1 MGKISPTIQ
10 GGFKMASGLGALKRT
25 MSLTIL
31 VVFAIFLALISFI
44 TFIFSLNP
52 VSSFL
57 LGVFGALL
65 IMLFQYLIGPVI
77 VRLSTGLQYLRPGD
91 NPWLENK
98 VQQLAQQ
105 SGIPMPRLAL
115 VPDNTP
121 NAFVFGRTQ
130 KDATLAV
137 NQGLLQRLNEDEIE
151 GVIGHELGHIKHRD
165 FIVVT
170 LVSAIPLVAYLI
182 ARTVFWTSAT
192 SSYGGRRGKSD
203 NGAGILII
211 AAVAAYVVYIVTT
224 LLSLRLT
231 RLREHYA
238 DAYSAFLTQKPR
250 ELESALTKIAYGLS
264 LSPEEPHGARAFFI
278 EDPAQARME
287 VASILEQKN
296 RYDLDH
302 DGVLSERELEQAM
315 EAEAKS
321 NWRKFNEAFSTHP
334 PVFKRILL
342 LREIEQ
348 DLDSGTFTQA
358 NVYRHV

>member
-1 MGKISPTIQ
+1 
-10 GGFKMASGLGALKRT
+10 

-77 VRLSTGLQYLRPGD
+77 VRLSTGLQYLKPGD

-98 VQQLAQQ
+98 VQQLTQQ
-105 SGIPMPRLAL
+105 SGIPTPRLAL

-170 LVSAIPLVAYLI
+170 LVSAIPLVAYFL
-182 ARTVFWTSAT
+182 ARGLFWSTPR
-192 SSYGGRRGKSD
+192 GGRGKKED
-203 NGAGILII
+203 AGARKLCGRL
-211 AAVAAYVVYIVTT
+211 
-224 LLSLRLT
+224 LRLS
-231 RLREHYA
+231 
-238 DAYSAFLTQKPR
+238 DQ
-250 ELESALTKIAYGLS
+250 
-264 LSPEEPHGARAFFI
+264 
-278 EDPAQARME
+278 
-287 VASILEQKN
+287 
-296 RYDLDH
+296 
-302 DGVLSERELEQAM
+302 
-315 EAEAKS
+315 
-321 NWRKFNEAFSTHP
+321 
-334 PVFKRILL
+334 
-342 LREIEQ
+342 
-348 DLDSGTFTQA
+348 
-358 NVYRHV
+358 

>member
-1 MGKISPTIQ
+1 
-10 GGFKMASGLGALKRT
+10 MASGLGALKRT

-165 FIVVT
+165 FVVVT
-170 LVSAIPLVAYLI
+170 LISAIPLVAYLI
-182 ARTVFWTSAT
+182 ARTVFWTSA
-192 SSYGGRRGKSD
+192 SSGGGRRGKSD
-203 NGAGILII
+203 NGAGLLII
-211 AAVAAYVVYIVTT
+211 AAIAAYAVYILTT
-224 LLSLRLT
+224 LLALRLT
-231 RLREHYA
+231 RLREQYA
-238 DAYSAFLTQKPR
+238 DAYSAFLTSRPR

-278 EDPAQARME
+278 ENPAQARQD
-287 VASILEQKN
+287 VASIIDQKQK
-296 RYDLDH
+296 YDLDH
-302 DGVLSERELEQAM
+302 NGVLSERELELAM

-321 NWRKFNEAFSTHP
+321 NWRRLTEAFATHP
-334 PVFKRILL
+334 PVYKRILL

-348 DLDSGTFTQA
+348 DINSGTFQQT
-358 NVYRHV
+358 NIYRHI